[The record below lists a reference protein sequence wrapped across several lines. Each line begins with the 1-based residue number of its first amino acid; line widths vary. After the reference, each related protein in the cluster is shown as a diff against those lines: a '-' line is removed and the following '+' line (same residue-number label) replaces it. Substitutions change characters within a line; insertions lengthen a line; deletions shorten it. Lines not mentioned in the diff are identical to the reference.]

1 MPKQG
6 VKNKKNNDK
15 DNEDK
20 KSKLKKK
27 KIPKTIHLTGDK
39 VPKSFKKP

>member
-1 MPKQG
+1 MIKIMKIRNQ
-6 VKNKKNNDK
+6 
-15 DNEDK
+15 
-20 KSKLKKK
+20 SKKKK